1 MKLCE
6 LLIDIISHRCSHR
19 TQHTIPP
26 ISSRNHVRAY
36 LRTCREGE
44 RERQVSDLS
53 EAGDHEDEAKQDSFQ
68 SWVGS

>member
-1 MKLCE
+1 MKPGE
-6 LLIDIISHRCSHR
+6 LLIDIISHRGAHR

-36 LRTCREGE
+36 LRIYREGG
-44 RERQVSDLS
+44 RDRQVSDLS
-53 EAGDHEDEAKQDSFQ
+53 EAGDHEDGAKQHSFQ